1 MIEENRGNGIWKEEG
16 ALTESTGTNRT
27 RNRRRS
33 GESLIKG
40 GERKSYKEEEPHEGL
55 TLLLHE
61 GGLLEMCV
69 VVVVHFGMNLNSKRT
84 KKVVYVD

>member
-61 GGLLEMCV
+61 GGSSRDVCCCGCTLWNEFELEE
-69 VVVVHFGMNLNSKRT
+69 N
-84 KKVVYVD
+84 KKGGLC